1 MGGGGAAIAITN
13 KAFIVALWEKETM
26 QSDGLVQSGTNCE
39 MAVLAIANH
48 LKKNDL

>member
-1 MGGGGAAIAITN
+1 MGGGGAAVAITN
-13 KAFIVALWEKETM
+13 KALIVGLWEKETM

-39 MAVLAIANH
+39 MAVLSIANH